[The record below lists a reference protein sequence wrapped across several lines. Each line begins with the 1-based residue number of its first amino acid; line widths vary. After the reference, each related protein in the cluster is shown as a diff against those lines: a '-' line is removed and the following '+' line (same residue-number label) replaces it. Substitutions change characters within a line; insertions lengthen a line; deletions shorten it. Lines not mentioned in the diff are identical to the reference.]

1 MATIHRAENTD
12 NTKRLKD
19 ILEALN
25 KIAEKTPIILPLH
38 PRTAKIIQDSRF
50 KIQNLT
56 IIEPVGYLEIVYMLN
71 RCQLVMTDSG
81 GLQKEAFFFKKPC
94 ITLRDETEWVELVE
108 HKFNTIVGANKE
120 KILSAVKLQSY
131 DLNFDVNLYGNG
143 KAAEKIV
150 SVLLKRQ

>member
-1 MATIHRAENTD
+1 PE
-12 NTKRLKD
+12 RLKD

-38 PRTAKIIQDSRF
+38 PRTAKIIQNLKFS
-50 KIQNLT
+50 KGMSSEKTQNLT
-56 IIEPVGYLEIVYMLN
+56 IIEPVGYLEMVYMLN

-108 HKFNTIVGANKE
+108 HRFNTIVGANRD
-120 KILSAVKLQSY
+120 KILSAVKTQSS
-131 DLNFDVNLYGNG
+131 DLNFDINLYGNG
-143 KAAEKIV
+143 KASEKII
-150 SVLLKRQ
+150 SVLLKRR